1 MSDQNMQELY
11 RMQEDAK
18 KRVMDMRSRSRFAA
32 EQMNRAFGNPPPK
45 EEPRPAPPPP
55 PPVPGGKP
63 EPPRPAPPSPP
74 ARESGKREMSG
85 EELERLF
92 ILSLCLLL
100 AHEEADQSVLLGL
113 MYLLT

>member
-32 EQMNRAFGNPPPK
+32 EQMNRAVTEAAASEQASPPQEQTRPM
-45 EEPRPAPPPP
+45 PPAPQ
-55 PPVPGGKP
+55 
-63 EPPRPAPPSPP
+63 EQTRPAPPSPP